1 MDDQLPLPGPKKAFC
16 PCGCGLFGTPTKN
29 GHIRL
34 CKGPPDAPCYMCR
47 GRRNRT
53 QGKKKQRVARKA
65 LGIPGL
71 SLGVDEEELW
81 RGAVRVEVKS
91 GKADTGPVDTRYRK
105 SRAQSDASRAYGDNR
120 PFAAI
125 TMPPGMSDGYA
136 TVRLSEVVEFAYA
149 VIEQYEAEK

>member
-1 MDDQLPLPGPKKAFC
+1 MDQLPLPGPEKVDC
-16 PCGCGLFGTPTKN
+16 PDGCGKFGRPTRN
-29 GHIRL
+29 GHVQGCR
-34 CKGPPDAPCYMCR
+34 GPEGQPCWSCI
-47 GRRNRT
+47 GRRNRS
-53 QGKKKQRVARKA
+53 QGKKKQRQARKA

-91 GKADTGPVDTRYRK
+91 GKADTGPIDKRYRK

-149 VIEQYEAEK
+149 VIEQHEAEK